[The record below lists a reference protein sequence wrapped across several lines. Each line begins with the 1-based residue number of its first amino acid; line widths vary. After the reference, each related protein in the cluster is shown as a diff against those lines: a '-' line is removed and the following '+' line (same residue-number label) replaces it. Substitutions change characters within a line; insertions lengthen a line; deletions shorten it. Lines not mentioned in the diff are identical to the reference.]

1 MVSIRFIQPLGEE
14 AVVDGAVGASVM
26 EAAIAGDVPGI
37 TADCGGA
44 ASCGTCHAY
53 VDPAWA
59 DRIDPPAEMEEQM
72 LEFVM
77 DREPNSRLTCQIRI
91 TEALEGIRFDLPP
104 T

>member
-1 MVSIRFIQPLGEE
+1 
-14 AVVDGAVGASVM
+14 
-26 EAAIAGDVPGI
+26 
-37 TADCGGA
+37 
-44 ASCGTCHAY
+44 
-53 VDPAWA
+53 
-59 DRIDPPAEMEEQM
+59 MEEQM